1 MATRFASQKRAYA
14 FCDRCGQ
21 RCPLKVM
28 TYTYILGQRQNIK
41 VCRECRD
48 ENNGDHPQYWVGII
62 GGQKVSNDPQA
73 LFNPRPDTNR
83 NDSCTDFA
91 FNPVATQ
98 VMYTTLNNVNVT
110 GFTSVVPGFRPVPP
124 TMGPIDM

>member
-1 MATRFASQKRAYA
+1 MATSFASYKRAFG

-21 RCPLKVM
+21 RYDLKKLKKYLVM
-28 TYTYILGQRQNIK
+28 GKIINSK
-41 VCRECRD
+41 VCPECWD
-48 ENNGDHPQYWVGII
+48 PDHPQLWVGII